1 MSTFLTFHGAAGE
14 VTGSCIRIEH
24 GEVAF
29 LVDCGL
35 HQGPKTV
42 RELNYRPFPFALS
55 SIGFVLVT
63 HAHIDHTGLLP
74 KLYAEGWRGPV
85 YATAPTIDL
94 LSFML
99 PDAGHIQEIEVE
111 QLNERNRR
119 RGRPAVTPIYTKRD
133 GEEVV
138 GLCRP
143 VPYGVWQEP
152 APGVRARWWNAGH
165 ILGSASIELELARP
179 DGRPLRLLVSG
190 DIGPDEKAFHDRP
203 DAPSDLDHL
212 IVEST
217 YGDRER
223 AETTV
228 EDRRRV
234 LAREVREGLARGGNV
249 LIPSFAVERTQEVLY
264 ALVKSIRLG
273 DIPPAPIFI
282 DSPLA
287 IRITEVFRKY
297 ADALHEVE
305 DAREIF
311 VNPYV
316 RYVETVEQSRRLAS
330 ITGGAIIMA
339 ASGMCEAGRIR
350 HHLENNLWREDAT
363 VIFVGYQAPGTLGRI
378 ILDGAPMVRIHG
390 REIRVRARIRDI
402 EAYSAHAD
410 RGELLAWAKARLP
423 VHGSLFLVHGEP
435 KARDALAAALP
446 GVGYDAA
453 RILKPDL
460 DDRFRLDPARPP
472 EPQGGPR
479 RLDPAKVRA
488 GEDWHNRYARLVLEI
503 SERLRA
509 LPSDALRERLLDEL
523 ERALASDLTRR
534 IARGA

>member
-1 MSTFLTFHGAAGE
+1 VNTFVTFHGAAGE

-24 GEVAF
+24 GDVAF

-55 SIGFVLVT
+55 SIAFVLVT

-74 KLYAEGWRGPV
+74 KLWTEGWRGPIH
-85 YATAPTIDL
+85 ATAPTIDL
-94 LSFML
+94 LSFLL
-99 PDAGHIQEIEVE
+99 PDAGHIQELEVE

-119 RGRPAVTPIYTKRD
+119 RGRPEVRPIYTKRD
-133 GEEVV
+133 GEAVV

-143 VPYGVWQEP
+143 VPYGLWQEP

-203 DAPSDLDHL
+203 DAPSGLDHL
-212 IVEST
+212 IMEST
-217 YGDRER
+217 YGDRDR
-223 AETTV
+223 TETTV
-228 EDRRRV
+228 EQRRQA

-287 IRITEVFRKY
+287 IRITEVFRKSV
-297 ADALHEVE
+297 DALHDVE
-305 DAREIF
+305 DARGIF
-311 VNPYV
+311 ENPYV
-316 RYVETVEQSRRLAS
+316 RYVETVEESRRLDR

-350 HHLENNLWREDAT
+350 HHLEHHLWREDAT

-378 ILDGAPMVRIHG
+378 ILDGAARVRIHG
-390 REIRVRARIRDI
+390 QEIRVRARIRNL
-402 EAYSAHAD
+402 ESFSAHAD
-410 RGELLAWAKARLP
+410 RGELLAWARARLP

-435 KARDALAAALP
+435 QAVDALAAALP
-446 GVGYDAA
+446 DIGFDAA
-453 RILKPDL
+453 RIVRPQL

-472 EPQGGPR
+472 EPQQAIR
-479 RLDPAKVRA
+479 RLDPVQVRA

-523 ERALASDLTRR
+523 ERALAADLMGRT
-534 IARGA
+534 AHHA